1 GVRQRHRDIRIGL
14 CLVLFYAQNIR
25 RRSDVGHAAPA
36 GATVSKTVCRSG
48 SSARRSGR
56 LGRHRKTPLNCSRG
70 VRFWHKS
77 CYTIPSPTCVFLRC
91 ASLLWAYGPDLA
103 LLSNALDGPLGTIRQ
118 GRPRVGGG
126 VSWNKQPSG
135 GRRCASLLRG
145 AKSCKRDP

>member
-1 GVRQRHRDIRIGL
+1 
-14 CLVLFYAQNIR
+14 
-25 RRSDVGHAAPA
+25 
-36 GATVSKTVCRSG
+36 
-48 SSARRSGR
+48 
-56 LGRHRKTPLNCSRG
+56 SRG

-145 AKSCKRDP
+145 AKSCNRDPSVSLRRVMQYTSDWKNCLNRPTRCVNTARK